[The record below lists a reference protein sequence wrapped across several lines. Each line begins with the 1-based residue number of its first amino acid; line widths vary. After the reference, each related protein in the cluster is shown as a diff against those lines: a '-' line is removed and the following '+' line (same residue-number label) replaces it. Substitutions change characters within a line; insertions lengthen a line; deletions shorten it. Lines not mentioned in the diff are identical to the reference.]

1 MKQERQLHGFKYEKN
16 IILKF
21 NLIKSDNYTSIWDAY
36 TLSGYPVSIKLEK
49 RGSDIELG
57 DFFRNINC
65 HQDFYLVVGF
75 WKNTKTNITEEKI
88 LFIPW
93 KEWHSLFDDTFINP
107 FKELLNNISNLKE
120 DDDKWKKQISQF
132 RNDWKNKT
140 KNLIRPRF
148 KRDHK
153 RQKRIQCAINNKDFY
168 KYFLYNYEISEK
180 EFACL
185 AKPKAMGEK
194 IN

>member
-1 MKQERQLHGFKYEKN
+1 MKQERQLHGFKYEKS

-21 NLIKSDNYTSIWDAY
+21 NLIKSDNYVSIWDAY
-36 TLSGYPVSIKLEK
+36 TSSGHPVSIKLEK
-49 RGSDIELG
+49 KGSDIELG

-75 WKNTKTNITEEKI
+75 WENTKTNITEEKI

-93 KEWHSLFDDTFINP
+93 KEWHNLFDDTFINP

-132 RNDWKNKT
+132 RNDWKDKT

-153 RQKRIQCAINNKDFY
+153 KQKRIQCAINNKDFY

-185 AKPKAMGEK
+185 ARPKAMGEK